1 MTWLVRRAPFV
12 QRPDPGA
19 GELDNN
25 DVLTDSNEE
34 SKLFST

>member
-1 MTWLVRRAPFV
+1 LYVALHSSNE
-12 QRPDPGA
+12 PDPGA
-19 GELDNN
+19 GQVDNN